1 MTISRKLS
9 KYPNRSFDFTVM
21 HGAAKTGST
30 LVDFSLV
37 KDGGAVCT
45 GLQKLAQRYVLCL
58 MTDIGSMT
66 FNSRRGCS
74 FMKDVM
80 RARDEDAV
88 ATAFQFARMDVAQQ
102 LRNEE
107 TDDMPDSE
115 KYGSSELIDVSFFG
129 DTLSIAI
136 ELQSVSGDSSDII
149 LPIYA

>member
-9 KYPNRSFDFTVM
+9 KYPDRSFDFTVM

-45 GLQKLAQRYVLCL
+45 GLQKLIQRYVLCL
-58 MTDIGSMT
+58 MTDVGSMI

-74 FMKDVM
+74 FMKSIM
-80 RARDEDAV
+80 QARDEDAV
-88 ATAFQFARMDVAQQ
+88 TTAFQFARMDVAQQ
-102 LRNEE
+102 LQNEE

-115 KYGSSELIDVSFFG
+115 KYASSELLDVSFFG

-136 ELQSVSGDSSDII
+136 KLQSVSGDSSDII

>member
-1 MTISRKLS
+1 MAIFHKLS
-9 KYPNRSFDFTVM
+9 KYPDRSFDFVVM
-21 HGAAKTGST
+21 HGAAKTGSAM
-30 LVDFSLV
+30 VDFSLI

-45 GLQKLAQRYVLCL
+45 GLQKLIQRYVLCL
-58 MTDIGSMT
+58 MTDLGSMT

-74 FMKDVM
+74 FMRNIM
-80 RARDEDAV
+80 QANDEEEV
-88 ATAFQFARMDVAQQ
+88 TTAFQFARMDVAQQ

-115 KYGSSELIDVSFFG
+115 KYASSELIDVSFFG

-136 ELQSVSGDSSDII
+136 TLQSVSGDSSDII